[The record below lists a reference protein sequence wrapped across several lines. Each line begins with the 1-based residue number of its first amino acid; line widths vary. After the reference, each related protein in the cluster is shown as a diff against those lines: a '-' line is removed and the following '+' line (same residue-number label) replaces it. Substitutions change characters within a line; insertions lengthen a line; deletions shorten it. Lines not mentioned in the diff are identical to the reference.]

1 MLGSLARWLR
11 ILGYDTAYDNR
22 IEDREIL
29 RRCLQE
35 NRIPLTRDRLLI
47 QQSRLPRQLLIKSE
61 PLFEQIHEVLA
72 LVGDEPDPE
81 RLLTRCLTCKT
92 LLAEV
97 ARAKIRTRIPPY
109 VYQTQSRY
117 KECPS
122 CPAPLGHP
130 QPNQQHSLHDP
141 PCKKVLNPTL
151 RIWGR

>member
-122 CPAPLGHP
+122 CCHFFWPGTHRKNICARLQAEISVPMSRGL
-130 QPNQQHSLHDP
+130 D
-141 PCKKVLNPTL
+141 
-151 RIWGR
+151 